1 MCVSLIVRYGFS
13 ILSSMIYFLGKK
25 IINTEVYQL
34 NEELLRLV
42 YSVARMNDRVVSYLV
57 YYVGM
62 ILVLMLS
69 KDKEYFSK

>member
-1 MCVSLIVRYGFS
+1 MSLIVRYGFS

-34 NEELLRLV
+34 NEQLLSLV
-42 YSVARMNDRVVSYLV
+42 YSVVRMNDRVVSYLV
-57 YYVGM
+57 YNVGM